1 MEDDLNYFLKKE
13 DDLNF
18 LKMDD
23 DLKKIMQPKTIKSKN
38 NDCSTA
44 PGNLSQFVLSK
55 WYCIKSA
62 AAQVGYMTRT
72 NVELSRPFSNTNVT
86 IYRISYITKIY

>member
-38 NDCSTA
+38 NDCGTA
-44 PGNLSQFVLSK
+44 PGNLVLSFFAQF
-55 WYCIKSA
+55 IKI
-62 AAQVGYMTRT
+62 V
-72 NVELSRPFSNTNVT
+72 LF
-86 IYRISYITKIY
+86 